1 MGALPASVLMPLHAP
16 IRLSQL
22 KTIIELPD
30 RLTYY
35 SVRAVAACVDAR
47 LFLFEKEGMAT
58 SSRISKRR
66 KSALAD
72 GSPDYASKRDDL
84 VRIAAQLFREHGY
97 HATKLGDIAA
107 LAGIDRASLYY
118 YIGSK
123 EELLRESMAGI
134 LGGNLGKAQT
144 IASDKSISISERL
157 TFVFKMLMQSYDEN
171 YPQMFVYIQEQMG
184 KVAREPTPWAKEIV
198 KNTRKFELMV
208 TSLIE
213 EGIKNGEFAP
223 NIPAKLASYAL
234 FGMFNWTH
242 RWYMPG
248 GAMTADEISDVFVS
262 IFLNGIKKETPARSG
277 GRLQRE
283 NISVANARSARLST
297 LVADI
302 GHEPAAT
309 NVTPRG
315 TL

>member
-1 MGALPASVLMPLHAP
+1 M
-16 IRLSQL
+16 
-22 KTIIELPD
+22 
-30 RLTYY
+30 
-35 SVRAVAACVDAR
+35 AV
-47 LFLFEKEGMAT
+47 

-72 GSPDYASKRDDL
+72 GGPDYASKRDDL
-84 VRIAAQLFREHGY
+84 VRIATQLFREHGY
-97 HATKLGDIAA
+97 HATRLGDIAA

-123 EELLRESMAGI
+123 EELLREAMAGI
-134 LGGNLGKAQT
+134 LGGNLGKAQA
-144 IASDKSISISERL
+144 IATDKSLSVKQRL

-213 EGIKNGEFAP
+213 EGIQNGEFAG
-223 NIPAKLASYAL
+223 NLPAKLASYAL

-242 RWYMPG
+242 RWYTPG
-248 GAMTADEISDVFVS
+248 GAMTADEISDAFVA
-262 IFLNGIKKETPARSG
+262 IFLGGIKKEHSG
-277 GRLQRE
+277 TKNGRLQRE
-283 NISVANARSARLST
+283 NIDAANSRSARLST

-302 GHEPAAT
+302 GQKS
-309 NVTPRG
+309 
-315 TL
+315 